1 MRVGALHC
9 YPLKAARAI
18 DVASIGVEPRGL
30 VGDRRWLLVDRD
42 GRFLTQREMPR
53 LATLTATPLEGG
65 LHLAADGLTI
75 DCPLPSGDERRRSV
89 VWASTV
95 DAASSSTD
103 VDDALSSWA
112 GRPVHL
118 VYQDARASRLADA
131 EWAGPDVPVNFADGY
146 PLLVATQASCDDL
159 NARIVAGDAA
169 PVSMA
174 RFRPNIVVD
183 GAEPWAEDAWDRLR
197 IGKIHLDLLK
207 PCTRCTV
214 TTIDQANGVRA
225 SEEPLR
231 TLARFRRSK
240 DARVRGVL
248 FGWNAVARSEGTIDV
263 GDDVEVVARRVVWP
277 VG

>member
-1 MRVGALHC
+1 MQVGSLHC
-9 YPLKAARAI
+9 YPLKGARAI
-18 DVASIGVEPRGL
+18 DTGRIGVEPRGL

-53 LATLTATPLEGG
+53 LATLAVTPRADG
-65 LHLAADGLTI
+65 LHFAADGLAI
-75 DCPLPSGDERRRSV
+75 ACPLPSGTERRRIV
-89 VWASTV
+89 VWASNV
-95 DAASSSTD
+95 DAASSPRD
-103 VDDALSSWA
+103 VDEALSSWA

-146 PLLVATQASCDDL
+146 PLLVATRASLDDL

-169 PVSMA
+169 SVPMT
-174 RFRPNIVVD
+174 RFRPNIVID
-183 GAEPWAEDAWDRLR
+183 GAEPWAEDGWSSLR
-197 IGKIHLDLLK
+197 IGTVTLDMLK

-214 TTIDQANGVRA
+214 TTIDQASGARA
-225 SEEPLR
+225 PEEPLR

-248 FGWNAVARSEGTIDV
+248 FGWNAVARREGAIAI
-263 GDDVEVVARRVVWP
+263 GDDVEVVAQREPWP